1 MCVCVCVCVCVCA
14 CVRACVCNPL
24 KKHVVANSA
33 LCVVT
38 LGIHQNKF
46 GAETENSGRAWSKT
60 LCNNYLFY

>member
-1 MCVCVCVCVCVCA
+1 MCARA
-14 CVRACVCNPL
+14 CVRACVCVCVCNPL

-38 LGIHQNKF
+38 LGIHQNTF

-60 LCNNYLFY
+60 LCNNCLF